1 MPGDPKECRRH
12 ALTCARIAQTSPYPE
27 ARDQFADLAK
37 TWLRLAA
44 DLENA
49 QALIDAL
56 NESEPKRR
64 TG

>member
-1 MPGDPKECRRH
+1 VIPKSVVG
-12 ALTCARIAQTSPYPE
+12 TPSARIAQTSFYPE
-27 ARDQFADLAK
+27 AREQFADLAK